1 MERHFFHIT
10 VFLSCIFALLFIAGY
25 FLPIGIAWG
34 FHFLAFLPPY
44 ALALYIAGTAIC
56 LVIAVRYDVER
67 MLKPIT
73 EVMERLPVLFLG
85 CVLLLF
91 VLSASLFHIP
101 APLLG
106 DSFTL
111 LKNFHDFDSGI
122 SYLAPWNEPLSI
134 FLLYY
139 LTSLLGNST
148 FPAAVHS
155 FYIVHLALGAVFI
168 ILCFFIVRELIT
180 SPIQRFLTFGLLI
193 VLPYMTF
200 FMGYIEV
207 YSVSSVAF
215 ALFIL
220 FSVLSLNGKLSF
232 IAVPIS
238 YALVTSSHVISALLG
253 ISVLYLAYREYRK
266 GNRREVLAGFGIALF
281 LMFILFLA
289 VDFRI
294 ERLLDQSPISHFLS
308 VTPNISGVNAYSQA
322 FTLFS
327 WDHLLDLLN
336 YFVLMSPFALIL
348 LPVVGLRA
356 GKNFSAENPVM
367 AWGYLAL
374 GPVFLYLIDA
384 KLEQGTA
391 NDWDTFAIF
400 YALLNLITMV
410 LIFRKNPHRAVQ
422 GVFLVVSITM
432 LNSLTWF
439 SVNAV
444 TEPSIRRFESLWD
457 KRILSHLGRYTMS
470 LRESRYYHA
479 IADTEHQIATWEA
492 YSATYPDDPR
502 GYANTISAIDSLTP
516 SDLDRTLRTYAAWY
530 VIDPHNAN
538 VRVPY
543 FNSCLR
549 LGDRLL
555 AQDSTGRAIS
565 RYEQVIALDSSYSPP
580 YDRLGVFYTHEG
592 SFGEALANFHRAIA
606 CDSTR
611 GETYFHLALLYHVMQ
626 QRDEYLGTLRHAV
639 ALGDTS
645 AERELRQYTR

>member
-1 MERHFFHIT
+1 MERHFFHI
-10 VFLSCIFALLFIAGY
+10 VILLSCVLALLFIAGY
-25 FLPIGIAWG
+25 FLPFGIVWG
-34 FHFLAFLPPY
+34 FHFLSFLPSY
-44 ALALYIAGTAIC
+44 ALALYILGTIVC
-56 LVIAVRYDVER
+56 LIIAVRYDVEVL
-67 MLKPIT
+67 LKPVT
-73 EVMERLPVLFLG
+73 EVMERRPIVFLG
-85 CVLLLF
+85 STLLLF
-91 VLSASLFHIP
+91 ILTASLFHIP

-155 FYIVHLALGAVFI
+155 FFIVHLILGAVFI
-168 ILCFFIVRELIT
+168 TLCFVIVRALFIP
-180 SPIQRFLTFGLLI
+180 PIQRFLAFVLLI

-215 ALFIL
+215 ALFML
-220 FSVLSLNGKLSF
+220 SSVLSLKGKLSF
-232 IAVPIS
+232 IAVPLS

-253 ISVLYLAYREYRK
+253 VSVLYLAYREYHK
-266 GNRREVLAGFGIALF
+266 GNRREVVAGFGIALF
-281 LMFILFLA
+281 LLFILFLA

-308 VTPNISGVNAYSQA
+308 ISSNISELNSYSQA

-327 WDHLLDLLN
+327 WDHLADLLN
-336 YFVLMSPFALIL
+336 YFVLMSPFALIFTL
-348 LPVVGLRA
+348 FFSLRA
-356 GKNFSAENPVM
+356 GRSFSTENPTVI
-367 AWGYLAL
+367 WGCLAL
-374 GPVFLYLIDA
+374 GPVFLYLLDA

-400 YALLNLITMV
+400 FALFNLIALVM
-410 LIFRKNPHRAVQ
+410 IFKRKPHRAVQ
-422 GVFLVVSITM
+422 GVFLIVSMTM

-439 SVNAV
+439 SVNAA

-479 IADTEHQIATWEA
+479 IADTEHQIAVWEA
-492 YSATYPDDPR
+492 YSAAYPDDPR
-502 GYANTISAIDSLTP
+502 GYANTVSAIDSLTP
-516 SDLDRTLRTYAAWY
+516 SNLERTVRTYAAWY
-530 VIDPHNAN
+530 GIDPDNAN

-543 FNSCLR
+543 FNSCLQ

-555 AQDSTGRAIS
+555 AQDSTARAIS
-565 RYEQVIALDSSYSPP
+565 WYEQVVARDSSYSPA
-580 YDRLGVFYTHEG
+580 YVRLGDSYTREG
-592 SFGEALANFHRAIA
+592 NFVEALANF
-606 CDSTR
+606 
-611 GETYFHLALLYHVMQ
+611 
-626 QRDEYLGTLRHAV
+626 RHAA

-645 AERELRQYTR
+645 AERELRQLAR